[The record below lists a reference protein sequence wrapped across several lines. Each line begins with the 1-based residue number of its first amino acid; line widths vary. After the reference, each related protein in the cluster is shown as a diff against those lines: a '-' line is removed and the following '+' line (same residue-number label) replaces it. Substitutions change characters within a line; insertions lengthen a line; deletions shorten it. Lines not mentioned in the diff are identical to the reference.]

1 MNDFLCS
8 DHLLESFD
16 GRSYTYGSVLKSNF
30 YHKTTQQDGHYRAN
44 PSNHELLTVR
54 GVDCRVSK
62 KMFLGL
68 IPPYCTWGRLARP
81 RRHVMCH
88 TPGPCPQYAAAAA
101 QYVLDNA
108 DTVNNVNIAIYY
120 WEGANPEIISQN

>member
-1 MNDFLCS
+1 MKDFLSS

-30 YHKTTQQDGHYRAN
+30 YHKTTQQDGHYYRAN

-62 KMFLGL
+62 
-68 IPPYCTWGRLARP
+68 TN
-81 RRHVMCH
+81 VQ
-88 TPGPCPQYAAAAA
+88 GPHPTLMYILCKKNLFRAAATKTAFCN
-101 QYVLDNA
+101 L
-108 DTVNNVNIAIYY
+108 TMIANFTDKVSFGLHINFT
-120 WEGANPEIISQN
+120 ANTSLVQEK